1 MVMTLN
7 NEMFF
12 FSGQSQLID
21 FLTQKIHECFLVLG
35 KKMLFIQCHAIINM
49 SNLMAPVL
57 NFIFS

>member
-35 KKMLFIQCHAIINM
+35 KKCCSSSVMQLLICLI
-49 SNLMAPVL
+49 
-57 NFIFS
+57 